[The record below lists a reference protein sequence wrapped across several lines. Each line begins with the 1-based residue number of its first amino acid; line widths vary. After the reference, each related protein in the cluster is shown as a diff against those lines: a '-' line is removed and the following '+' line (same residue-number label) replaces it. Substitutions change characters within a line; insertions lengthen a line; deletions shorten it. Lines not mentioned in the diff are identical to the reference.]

1 MSVRLSPLRSGLCGW
16 LLAVAMPAF
25 SQVPGVAPAQ
35 PPPLSA
41 EQIVER
47 ADADERLAVAALQ
60 LANAPDPTVAL
71 SEPLVKISESVDTRT
86 VDFPPSRLQTLPIMR
101 LESLA
106 RHWSF
111 DRRRFEEWRTR
122 FRDARRGYLD
132 DASLIAQRRADW
144 AGGAAGPVL
153 QQPALAAR
161 VAEVN
166 AQLGAADTALSAAL
180 SRQMALGQQAN
191 AVDVRLQQGEDA
203 ANAAIARI
211 DAQLWHLDAP
221 PLWRAQATG
230 PQGPGTADVI
240 GSSLQ
245 IEADFAGA
253 YSAQTGPARTL
264 LTVVQVL
271 LLPALLWLARRH
283 RAVVQQGAMGDT
295 AARVLGRPWSAWIL
309 LSVAAVLV
317 LEPDAPL
324 LVRQAAMLIAL
335 VPVLRL
341 LTAEQRRVLDAWPY
355 VATALY
361 LAASAGALLMGS
373 ARVYRWFNL
382 VLAASAIAATL
393 WLLWR
398 ATRSD
403 HPLQERRLGHWLR
416 AAAWLAVG
424 LLVLSL
430 LCNIVG
436 NVSLAEMLVNGVVY
450 SGYFGLLLH
459 VMVNV
464 VTTLLQVLLG
474 RPGPSR
480 FHLGREH
487 APPLLLWLYSVTVAA
502 AVIGWFLYAMETFRI
517 LRPVYAMARTVLGHE
532 FSLGSFSL
540 SLGHIVLFV
549 VATVIAFW
557 AAKITRML
565 LHEVAGSRLKLQ
577 RGTAN
582 SVAALAYYGVL
593 LLGLIGAMSVA
604 GFKATQL
611 ALIFGALGVGIGFG
625 LQNVVSNF
633 VSGLI
638 LMFERPVQPGD
649 VIEVESTTGTVREIG
664 LRATRVRTFDGS
676 DVMVPNSA
684 LVSNPLVNWTLH
696 DSNRRLE
703 ATVGVAYGS
712 DPAHVSALL
721 EQAAVSTPGI
731 ASAPAVQV
739 LFTGFGASS
748 LDFQVR
754 AWASDLDNLARIR
767 SDLHARI
774 HAVLAQADVEI
785 PFPQQ
790 DVHIRTMPP
799 DAPTP

>member
-1 MSVRLSPLRSGLCGW
+1 MRVRFFRFRSGVFGW
-16 LLAVAMPAF
+16 LLAAAMPALG
-25 SQVPGVAPAQ
+25 QVPDAAPAQ
-35 PPPLSA
+35 SQPLSA

-60 LANAPDPTVAL
+60 LANAADPTVVL
-71 SEPLVKISESVDTRT
+71 SDPLMKISESVDTRT

-144 AGGAAGPVL
+144 GDAARGPVM

-161 VAEVN
+161 VAQVN
-166 AQLGAADTALSAAL
+166 AQLDAADAALSAAMT
-180 SRQMALGQQAN
+180 RQIAMGQRAN
-191 AVDVRLQQGEDA
+191 ALEVRLQQGQDA
-203 ANAAIARI
+203 TTAAIARI
-211 DAQLWHLDAP
+211 DSQLWHLDAP
-221 PLWRAQATG
+221 PLWSLHAAG
-230 PQGPGTADVI
+230 PQGSGSADVI

-245 IEADFAGA
+245 IETDFAGA
-253 YSAQTGPARTL
+253 YSAQTGPARVMLTL
-264 LTVVQVL
+264 VQVL

-283 RAVVQQGAMGDT
+283 RAAMRDGSMGDT

-309 LSVAAVLV
+309 LSAAAVLA

-335 VPVLRL
+335 IPVLRL
-341 LTAEQRRVLDAWPY
+341 LTAEQRHVLDAWPF

-373 ARVYRWFNL
+373 VRVYRWFNL
-382 VLAASAIAATL
+382 VLAASAMAATL

-398 ATRSD
+398 ASRPG
-403 HPLQERRLGHWLR
+403 HPLRERRMERWLR
-416 AAAWLAVG
+416 GAAWLAVA
-424 LLVLSL
+424 LLGLSL
-430 LCNIVG
+430 VCNIIG
-436 NVSLAEMLVNGVVY
+436 NVSFAEMLVNGVVY
-450 SGYFGLLLH
+450 SAYFGLLLH

-480 FHLGREH
+480 FRLGREH

-502 AVIGWFLYAMETFRI
+502 AVIGWILYAMESFRF
-517 LRPVYAMARTVLGHE
+517 LRPAYALARTVLGYE
-532 FSLGSFSL
+532 FSVGSFSL
-540 SLGHIVLFV
+540 SLGHIMLFV
-549 VATVIAFW
+549 TATLIAFW

-565 LHEVAGSRLKLQ
+565 FHEVAGSRLKLQ

-604 GFKATQL
+604 GFQASQL

-638 LMFERPVQPGD
+638 VMFERPVQPGD
-649 VIEVESTTGTVREIG
+649 VIEVDNTTGTVREIG

-676 DVMVPNSA
+676 DVIVPNSA
-684 LVSNPLVNWTLH
+684 LVSNSLVNWTLH

-712 DPAHVSALL
+712 DPAQISALL
-721 EQAAVSTPGI
+721 EQAAVTTPGI

-754 AWASDLDNLARIR
+754 AWTSDVDNLARIR

-774 HAVLAQADVEI
+774 HHVLTEAGVEI

-799 DAPTP
+799 AP

>member
-1 MSVRLSPLRSGLCGW
+1 MSVRLSPFRSGLCGW
-16 LLAVAMPAF
+16 LLAVAMPVF
-25 SQVPGVAPAQ
+25 GQTPAP

-47 ADADERLAVAALQ
+47 ADADERLAVTALQ

-71 SEPLVKISESVDTRT
+71 SDPLVKIAESVDTRT
-86 VDFPPSRLQTLPIMR
+86 VEFPPSRLQTLPIMR

-144 AGGAAGPVL
+144 AGGAAGPAL

-166 AQLGAADTALSAAL
+166 AQLGAADTALSAAM

-203 ANAAIARI
+203 ATAAIARI

-221 PLWRAQATG
+221 PLWRAQAAG

-253 YSAQTGPARTL
+253 YSAQPGPARTL

-283 RAVVQQGAMGDT
+283 RAVVQQGEMGDT

-361 LAASAGALLMGS
+361 LAASGGALLMGS
-373 ARVYRWFNL
+373 VRVYRWFNL
-382 VLAASAIAATL
+382 VLAAVAIAATL

-398 ATRSD
+398 ATRAG
-403 HPLQERRLGHWLR
+403 HPLQQRRLGQWLR

-424 LLVLSL
+424 LLSLSL

-480 FHLGREH
+480 FRLGREH

-502 AVIGWFLYAMETFRI
+502 AVIGWFLYAMESFRI

-540 SLGHIVLFV
+540 SLGHILLFV
-549 VATVIAFW
+549 AATVIAFW

-754 AWASDLDNLARIR
+754 AWTSDVDNLARIR

-774 HAVLAQADVEI
+774 HHVLTEAGVEI

-799 DAPTP
+799 AP